1 MAKGTQKQKNAKAGL
16 ATKLVIVLL
25 LAAVGW
31 QLYDLQGQVKAARAE
46 KDAFAQQVA
55 EMEAENEALAADIA
69 EGPTPEKME
78 EIAREELNL
87 VTPGEYV
94 IYDISN

>member
-1 MAKGTQKQKNAKAGL
+1 MAKEAQKRKNAKAGL

-25 LAAVGW
+25 LAAIGW
-31 QLYDLQGQVKAARAE
+31 QLYDLQDQVKAARAE
-46 KDAFAQQVA
+46 KEAYAQQVA
-55 EMEAENEALAADIA
+55 KMEKENEELAADIA

-87 VTPGEYV
+87 VTPGEYA

>member
-1 MAKGTQKQKNAKAGL
+1 MAKGTQNQKNAKAGL
-16 ATKLVIVLL
+16 ATKIVIVLL

>member
-1 MAKGTQKQKNAKAGL
+1 MARETKKRVPTRSSL

-25 LAAVGW
+25 LTAIGW
-31 QLYDLQGQVKAARAE
+31 KLYDLQGQVKDARAE
-46 KDAFAQQVA
+46 KEAYARQVA
-55 EMEAENEALAADIA
+55 EMEKENEALAADIA

>member
-1 MAKGTQKQKNAKAGL
+1 MAKDAKKRGNAKAGL

-25 LAAVGW
+25 LVAVGW

-46 KDAFAQQVA
+46 KEAYAQQVA
-55 EMEAENEALAADIA
+55 AMEEENEALAADIA

>member
-1 MAKGTQKQKNAKAGL
+1 MARETKKRAPTRSSL

-25 LAAVGW
+25 LTAIGW
-31 QLYDLQGQVKAARAE
+31 QLYGLQGQVKDARAE
-46 KDAFAQQVA
+46 KEAYARQVA
-55 EMEAENEALAADIA
+55 EMEKENEALAKDIA